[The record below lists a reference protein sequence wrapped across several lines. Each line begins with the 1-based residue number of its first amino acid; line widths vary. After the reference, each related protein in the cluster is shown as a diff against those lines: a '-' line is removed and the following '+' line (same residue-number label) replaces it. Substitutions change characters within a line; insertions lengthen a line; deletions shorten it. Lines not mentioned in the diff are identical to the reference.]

1 MGTGAS
7 RNADGDGSNGDDG
20 KDGILD
26 HAGGQFYVSLK
37 MENIKLKGDLIPHV
51 YGSVPLVGSWDSS
64 KALAMGRESASM
76 WELSFVVP
84 PNHETLDFKFLLK
97 PKYGNGP
104 CIVEE
109 GPNRLLTGGALQG
122 DSRSALFRLDSDEVL
137 EYRVFIK
144 ADRVSPFDLA
154 ASWRAYQE
162 NLEPSTVR
170 GIPDVSI
177 NSVQQTG
184 AENGSSA
191 SLELDIEHYV
201 VPAPSTSANS
211 GLVYAANMTE
221 TPRSLSRAGVLS
233 NADSSG
239 SVSHSGISVDR
250 PAPIKDMEVSV
261 PDPSKVYSSSGMVE
275 SKSVGTFSPLQKQ
288 DSHRGLFVDRGVGS
302 PRLVKSASASTFN
315 IDLKLDTET
324 KNSMPAAAGAVAAA
338 AVADQMLGPKEH
350 RHLAIV
356 LVGLPARGKTF
367 TAAKLTRYLRWLGHD
382 TKHFNVGKY
391 RRLKHGVNQSADFF
405 RADNPEGMEAR
416 NEVAA
421 LAMEDMISWMHE
433 GGQVGIFDAT
443 NSSRKRRNMLMK
455 MAEGNCKIIFLET
468 ICNDRD
474 IIERNIRLKIQQSP
488 DYAEEPDFEAGLQDF
503 KNRLANYEKV
513 YEPVDE
519 GSYIK
524 MIDMVSGHGGQI
536 QVNNI
541 SGYLPGRIVF
551 FLVNT
556 HLTPRPILLTR
567 HGESRDNVRG
577 RIGGDTILSD
587 AGEIYAKKLAN
598 FVEKRLKSERA
609 ASIWTSTLQRTILTA
624 SPIAGFPKIQWRA
637 LDEINAGVCDGMTY
651 EEIKKNMPEEYE
663 ARKKDKL
670 RYRYPRGESYLDV
683 IQRLEPVIIELER
696 QRAPVVVIS
705 HQAVLRALYAYF
717 ADRPL
722 KEIPHI
728 ETPLHT
734 IIEIQM
740 GVTGVQEKRY
750 KLMD

>member
-1 MGTGAS
+1 MGTGVSKSTEDCDSHGAEE
-7 RNADGDGSNGDDG
+7 REEN
-20 KDGILD
+20 LD
-26 HAGGQFYVSLK
+26 QAGGQLYVSLK
-37 MENIKLKGDLIPHV
+37 MENYRLKGELIPHI
-51 YGSVPLVGSWDSS
+51 YGSVPLVGSWDAS
-64 KALAMGRESASM
+64 KALSMERESASM

-84 PNHETLDFKFLLK
+84 PNHETLDFKFLLR
-97 PKYGNGP
+97 PKYSDGP

-109 GPNRLLTGGALQG
+109 GPNRVLTGGTLQG
-122 DSRSALFRLDSDEVL
+122 DVRLAFFRLGGEVL
-137 EYRVFIK
+137 ESRVFIE

-162 NLEPSTVR
+162 NLQPSSVR

-177 NSVQQTG
+177 NSERQVG
-184 AENGSSA
+184 PESGSLA
-191 SLELDIEHYV
+191 SLELDLEHYV

-211 GLVYAANMTE
+211 GLVYAANNTE
-221 TPRSLSRAGVLS
+221 IPRLLGHTGVF
-233 NADSSG
+233 SSTDG
-239 SVSHSGISVDR
+239 SGNVSHSGISSNR
-250 PAPIKDMEVSV
+250 PATIKEIEVIV
-261 PDPSKVYSSSGMVE
+261 PDPSKEYSGSGMVE
-275 SKSVGTFSPLQKQ
+275 SKSVGTFFPLQKQ

-302 PRLVKSASASTFN
+302 PRLVKSASASTFAM
-315 IDLKLDTET
+315 DLKLDDET

-338 AVADQMLGPKEH
+338 AVADQMLGPKED

-391 RRLKHGVNQSADFF
+391 RRRKHGANLSADFF

-421 LAMEDMISWMHE
+421 LAMEDMISWMQE

-443 NSSRKRRNMLMK
+443 NSARKRRNMLLK
-455 MAEGNCKIIFLET
+455 MAEGKCKIIFLET

-474 IIERNIRLKIQQSP
+474 IILRNIRLKIQQSP
-488 DYAEEPDFEAGLQDF
+488 DYAGEPDFEAGSQDF

-513 YEPVDE
+513 YEPVEE

-541 SGYLPGRIVF
+541 GGYLPGRIVF

-577 RIGGDTILSD
+577 RIGGDTVLSD
-587 AGEIYAKKLAN
+587 KGEIYARKLTN
-598 FVEKRLKSERA
+598 FIEKRLKSERA

-624 SPIAGFPKIQWRA
+624 GPIVGFPKIQWRA

-663 ARKKDKL
+663 ARKMDKL

-728 ETPLHT
+728 EMPLHT